1 MITKKLAFEKQQGLY
16 HNKVTLSLT
25 PVQRPGNQAHIC
37 KMDYYVILQK
47 VKVTYTY
54 VKKQFHVF

>member
-25 PVQRPGNQAHIC
+25 PVQKPGNQAHIC

-54 VKKQFHVF
+54 VK